1 MSCMD
6 KKPEGGVK
14 RSKAANVLMIS
25 TGVAMGVALSFFVI
39 VSKGVKDCLR
49 TLEGLKDNSKE

>member
-1 MSCMD
+1 MD